1 MRNNEADMI
10 SFARLYINNPDLV
23 ERFKNDWELNK
34 EFNPLVWYGIGLGD
48 KGYTD
53 YPEYPKH

>member
-1 MRNNEADMI
+1 MI